1 MRVGQGGQD
10 VIVDLRPF
18 VELIASFV
26 RVLAVVT
33 IRRGAA
39 IAIVSAGQCI
49 DATLRDESRGGQISR
64 HGVVYGFRDVVA
76 AFHLP

>member
-1 MRVGQGGQD
+1 MHVGQGGQD

-39 IAIVSAGQCI
+39 GQCI
-49 DATLRDESRGGQISR
+49 YATLRDESRGGQISR

>member
-1 MRVGQGGQD
+1 MHVGQGGQD

-49 DATLRDESRGGQISR
+49 DATLRDESRGDSLR
-64 HGVVYGFRDVVA
+64 HGVVYGFRDVTA